1 MSVRRVVANGV
12 ALRVEEIG
20 EGPPL
25 LCIMGLGAS
34 LETWIA
40 QREALAAH
48 HRVILFDNRGAG
60 ESESPP
66 PPWTVPDMAADA
78 VGVLDALGIGRADV
92 LGVSMGG
99 MIAQEMAIGWP
110 ERVDRL
116 VVGVSFARPDPIRR
130 AFLLFRRWARAQGAD
145 LVQEGV
151 ANLPWLVSPRLL
163 NDPDGIERFLGIVS
177 TMPLMTPEAYGH
189 QIDAILEHDTLSR
202 LDRVRAPTLVIAA
215 AEDVLTPV
223 FLSREIAGAI
233 PGARLTVLAR
243 GSHAVQLEEAA
254 AFNAAVL
261 GFLAR
266 RKENPDGHCGDAPP
280 RR

>member
-1 MSVRRVVANGV
+1 
-12 ALRVEEIG
+12 L
-20 EGPPL
+20 
-25 LCIMGLGAS
+25 IMGLGAS
-34 LETWIA
+34 LDTWIA
-40 QREALAAH
+40 QRDAFAAH

-78 VGVLDALGIGRADV
+78 VGVLDALGIERAHV

-116 VVGVSFARPDPIRR
+116 VVAVSFARPDPLRR
-130 AFLLFRRWARAQGAD
+130 AFLLFRRWARLQGVD

-151 ANLPWLVSPRLL
+151 ANLPWLVSPRVL
-163 NDPDGIERFLGIVS
+163 NDQEELERILGVVS
-177 TMPLMTPEAYGH
+177 AMPLMAPDAYSH

-202 LDRVRAPTLVIAA
+202 LHHVRAPTLVVAA

-223 FLSREIAGAI
+223 YLSQEIAAAI
-233 PGARLTVLAR
+233 PGARLTVLPR
-243 GSHAVQLEEAA
+243 GNHAVQIEEAES
-254 AFNAAVL
+254 FNEAIL
-261 GFLAR
+261 DFLVR
-266 RKENPDGHCGDAPP
+266 ERKNPDGQCGDAPP

>member
-1 MSVRRVVANGV
+1 
-12 ALRVEEIG
+12 L
-20 EGPPL
+20 
-25 LCIMGLGAS
+25 IMGLGAS
-34 LETWIA
+34 LDTWIA
-40 QREALAAH
+40 QRDAFAAH

-78 VGVLDALGIGRADV
+78 VGVLDALGIERAHV

-116 VVGVSFARPDPIRR
+116 VVAVSFARPDPLRR
-130 AFLLFRRWARAQGAD
+130 AFLLFRRWARLQGVD

-151 ANLPWLVSPRLL
+151 ANLPWLVSPRVL
-163 NDPDGIERFLGIVS
+163 NDQGELERILGVVS
-177 TMPLMTPEAYGH
+177 AMPLMAPDAYSH

-202 LDRVRAPTLVIAA
+202 LHHVRAPTLVVAA

-223 FLSREIAGAI
+223 YLSQEIAAAI
-233 PGARLTVLAR
+233 PGARLTVLPR
-243 GSHAVQLEEAA
+243 GNHAVQIEEAES
-254 AFNAAVL
+254 FNEAIL
-261 GFLAR
+261 DFLVR
-266 RKENPDGHCGDAPP
+266 ERKNPDGQCGDAPP

>member
-1 MSVRRVVANGV
+1 
-12 ALRVEEIG
+12 L
-20 EGPPL
+20 
-25 LCIMGLGAS
+25 IMGLGAS
-34 LETWIA
+34 LDTWIA
-40 QREALAAH
+40 QRDAFAAH

-78 VGVLDALGIGRADV
+78 VGVLDALGIERAHV

-116 VVGVSFARPDPIRR
+116 VVAVSFARPDPLRR
-130 AFLLFRRWARAQGAD
+130 AFLLFRRWARLQGVD

-151 ANLPWLVSPRLL
+151 ANLPWLVSPRVL
-163 NDPDGIERFLGIVS
+163 NDQEELERILGVVS
-177 TMPLMTPEAYGH
+177 AMPLMAPDAYSH

-202 LDRVRAPTLVIAA
+202 LPHVRAPTLVVAA

-223 FLSREIAGAI
+223 YLSQEIAAAI
-233 PGARLTVLAR
+233 PGARLTVLPR
-243 GSHAVQLEEAA
+243 GNHAVQIEEAES
-254 AFNAAVL
+254 FNEAIL
-261 GFLAR
+261 DFLVR
-266 RKENPDGHCGDAPP
+266 ERKNPDGQCGDAPP